1 MGVGAFRN
9 EINRFVAGIV
19 GITGRIGRQSHAR
32 IMAGRDVIGYA
43 GMILS
48 VYGERIF
55 HCAFPIYFVA
65 GKDGQVIRRIVF
77 ERIRFAFKRPS

>member
-1 MGVGAFRN
+1 
-9 EINRFVAGIV
+9 
-19 GITGRIGRQSHAR
+19 
-32 IMAGRDVIGYA
+32 MAGRDVIGYA